1 MRKLPEMQN
10 EYADAWRLKPEHS
23 RYKKG
28 ASMKR
33 DFELIR
39 KILIEAEGFSP
50 GASGFNV
57 NFPGEYSDS
66 LVNEHAEILIDA
78 GLLDGRV
85 LRGSA
90 GLAGV
95 VIFKL
100 TWAGHDFLE
109 ASRDD
114 TIWAKAKKL
123 IVEKGGGITFD
134 LLLAWLKKEGAER
147 LGVSL

>member
-1 MRKLPEMQN
+1 
-10 EYADAWRLKPEHS
+10 
-23 RYKKG
+23 
-28 ASMKR
+28 MKR

-39 KILIEAEGFSP
+39 KILLEAEGFPP
-50 GASGFNV
+50 GTSGFHV
-57 NFPGEYSDS
+57 NFPDEYSDS

-78 GLLDGRV
+78 GLLDGKV
-85 LRGSA
+85 LRGAA
-90 GLAGV
+90 GLSAV
-95 VIFKL
+95 MILKL

-123 IVEKGGGITFD
+123 TVEKGGGITFD

-147 LGVSL
+147 LGLNI